1 MDRMLLATA
10 ESKSLTASD
19 AAPRAELDQRL
30 RRSLAEQ
37 LGRWMRP
44 WFGSELSLFDA
55 ASGHPLLVSAEQPR
69 LDWDTRAFLL
79 REIARRRRPE
89 FVAED
94 DPFALLAVP
103 LETMQLGEV
112 VAAGVF
118 LTRAADTD
126 DLAVG
131 AASLGIDPLEAVRW
145 ANGQCPIAPEVLLRL
160 AMLVQERFESE
171 RRIRSLE
178 KEVEDL
184 SDHLCSTYEEISL
197 IYRLTHNLTISR
209 KEEDLG
215 RCAVQWL
222 AEILP
227 AEALVIQLL
236 ASPRRA
242 NAEAYAKLDVAA
254 QAAAPTLCAEGACP
268 LDVRQFSEL
277 IQHLGLTHA
286 DRPLVANRAI
296 TGSKT
301 WPFPEVRE
309 LIVVPLREGDRTFG
323 YLAAINHTAGG
334 EFGSVEA
341 NLLCSVGAI
350 LAIHRG
356 NTELY
361 RDQADLLA
369 NVVRAL
375 TSAIDA
381 KDPYTRGHSDRV
393 ARVAVLLGRALN
405 CSQEVIDTIYLSGLL
420 HDVGKIGIDDQVLR
434 KPGRLTPEEFEH
446 IKTHTQIG
454 YKILEGIRQFGHVL
468 PVVLHHH
475 EAWDGSGYPHGL
487 VGEDIP
493 YLARIVAVAD
503 AFDAMGSDR
512 PYRQGMEDAKIDAII
527 RGGSGKQWDPNVVEA
542 FFRVRDQ
549 IRTTIEAVP
558 DDDPLD
564 VSHCLRA

>member
-1 MDRMLLATA
+1 MSLATA
-10 ESKSLTASD
+10 ETRSVLGCEGTV
-19 AAPRAELDQRL
+19 RAEVDQRL
-30 RRSLAEQ
+30 RTGLADQFSHSL
-37 LGRWMRP
+37 RP

-55 ASGHPLLVSAEQPR
+55 ATGHPLHLSAEQPR
-69 LDWDTRAFLL
+69 LDWDSRAFLL
-79 REIARRRRPE
+79 REVARRRRPE
-89 FVAED
+89 FLAED
-94 DPFALLAVP
+94 DPFAVLAVP
-103 LETMQLGEV
+103 LDSMQLGAV

-118 LTRAADTD
+118 LTRAADFD

-131 AASLGIDPLEAVRW
+131 AASLGIEPPQAVRW
-145 ANGQCPIAPEVLLRL
+145 ASQQCPIAPEVLLRL
-160 AMLVQERFESE
+160 ATLVQQRCESE
-171 RRIRSLE
+171 CRIRGLE

-227 AEALVIQLL
+227 AEAIVVQLL
-236 ASPRRA
+236 AAPSRG
-242 NAEAYAKLDVAA
+242 NADAYAELDRGRVSAV
-254 QAAAPTLCAEGACP
+254 PTLFAEGECP
-268 LDVRQFSEL
+268 LDAAQFAEL
-277 IQHLGLTHA
+277 IQHLGMLNA
-286 DRPLVANRAI
+286 ERPLVANRTI
-296 TGSKT
+296 TSSRT
-301 WPFPEVRE
+301 WPFPAVRE
-309 LIVVPLREGDRTFG
+309 LILVPLREADRTFG
-323 YLAAINHTAGG
+323 WLAAINHAAGG

-341 NLLCSVGAI
+341 NLLSSVSAI
-350 LAIHRG
+350 LGIHRG

-361 RDQADLLA
+361 REQADLLA

-393 ARVAVLLGRALN
+393 ARVAVLLARAMN

-487 VGEDIP
+487 AGEDIP

-512 PYRQGMEDAKIDAII
+512 PYRKGMEDAKIDAII
-527 RGGSGKQWDPNVVEA
+527 RGGSGKQWDPAVVDA
-542 FFRVRDQ
+542 FFRMRDQ
-549 IRTTIEAVP
+549 IRATVEAVP